1 MGYDSAAAPAPN
13 DQDQIAT
20 VTRIVLQVLTTE
32 RNAVSVGN
40 ENKRSLFE
48 RIRTNWQI
56 LAVLSTVALAIVA
69 WVKIGVD
76 PLESARE
83 IKYKK
88 DQRDAQRKMA
98 QTHIS
103 LGNDFLNVGQIEAAS
118 DEFENAKKLDPYN
131 SEADFG
137 LLKVSVF
144 KPLAGGVDDDPEIAQ
159 RRINGILTQKADDTN
174 ALAFQGDVYSTMDS
188 KKALDYYNRALESNG
203 GNAWAYFGKG
213 LLFDRSGKSNLA
225 LEMYEK
231 AVQLSPWNQIF
242 LNNLAYQRYL
252 RGNYKDAELHYVF
265 LLDLE
270 SRYLLSR
277 CMLANTQLKLG
288 AVSLAYSNLQPL
300 NEYLRDDQVIKLRRN
315 QGQWFFHVERGE
327 IVELNSAAEKIA
339 YSRYMMALAS
349 YMLGY
354 RDEAYTHLA
363 EAEAAGRDASTQARR
378 VLKADISTLAKE
390 RPEWATGLLVF
401 IAALEHKNK

>member
-1 MGYDSAAAPAPN
+1 MGHDSAAASAPN
-13 DQDQIAT
+13 DRDQIET
-20 VTRIVLQVLTTE
+20 VARIVLQVLTAE
-32 RNAVSVGN
+32 RNAVSAGR
-40 ENKRSLFE
+40 EGKPSLLE
-48 RIRTNWQI
+48 RIRTNWQM
-56 LAVLSTVALAIVA
+56 LAVLFTVALALIA

-76 PLESARE
+76 PLESARDA
-83 IKYKK
+83 KYKK

-144 KPLAGGVDDDPEIAQ
+144 KPLAGGIDDDPEVAQ

-174 ALAFQGDVYSTMDS
+174 ALAFQGDVYRTIDP
-188 KKALDYYNRALESNG
+188 KKSLDYYNQAIASNG
-203 GNAWAYFGKG
+203 GNAWAYYGKG
-213 LLFDRSGKSNLA
+213 LLFDLSGQGNAA

-231 AVQLSPWNQIF
+231 AVQLSPWNQTF
-242 LNNLAYQRYL
+242 VNNLAYQRYL
-252 RGNYKDAELHYVF
+252 RGDYKEAELHYVF
-265 LLDLE
+265 LLNLE

-277 CMLANTQLKLG
+277 CMLANTQLKMG
-288 AVSLAYSNLQPL
+288 AVSVAYSNLQPL
-300 NEYLRDDQVIKLRRN
+300 NEYLHDGQVMKLQRN

-327 IVELNSAAEKIA
+327 IVELNSAAEKTA
-339 YSRYMMALAS
+339 YLRYMMALAS
-349 YMLGY
+349 YMSGY
-354 RDEAYTHLA
+354 HDETHTHLA
-363 EAEAAGRDASTQARR
+363 EAEAAGRDASAHARR
-378 VLKADISTLAKE
+378 VLMVDISTLAKE
-390 RPEWATGLLVF
+390 RPEWGTGLLVF